1 MAEKDKDVKVAAE
14 DKKQKNVAAPKKAKK
29 KVSTWA
35 RFKRYVKSIISE
47 GKKVHWPT
55 AKQLRN
61 NTVIVIIMVVI
72 VGVFVWGID
81 TLMAMLTNFMIS
93 G

>member
-1 MAEKDKDVKVAAE
+1 MADKDVNGKDVS
-14 DKKQKNVAAPKKAKK
+14 KKDNNSGAVKKAKK
-29 KVSTWA
+29 KNSGFKNFV
-35 RFKRYVKSIISE
+35 RFIKSVIGE
-47 GKKVHWPT
+47 AKKVHWPT

-61 NTVIVIIMVVI
+61 NTAIVIAMVLL

-81 TLMAMLTNFMIS
+81 AVMGLLTNFMIS